1 MYLLFWEIL
10 GYINF
15 LKNPFFNAH
24 LALISILYTFLCY
37 RNHTCTLLVYN
48 KRNSS
53 RQINQKYGGN
63 GYRNFLQVR
72 SMLSK
77 TH

>member
-1 MYLLFWEIL
+1 MYLLLWEIL

-15 LKNPFFNAH
+15 LKNPFFNAY

-37 RNHTCTLLVYN
+37 HNHTCTLLVYN
-48 KRNSS
+48 KCNSS
-53 RQINQKYGGN
+53 RQINQKYGSK